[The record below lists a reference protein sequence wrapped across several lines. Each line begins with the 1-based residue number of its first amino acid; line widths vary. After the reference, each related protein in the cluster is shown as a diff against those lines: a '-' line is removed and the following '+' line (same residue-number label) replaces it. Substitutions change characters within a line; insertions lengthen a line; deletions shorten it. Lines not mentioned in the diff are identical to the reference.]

1 MHTKQ
6 LTDISSHGTRIYV
19 INMDGRRLY
28 MERQNV
34 TLSLPKPLL
43 RKAKAVATKA
53 EKSLSA
59 LLREALEEKVNEE
72 SGYKKAKRSQLNLLK
87 VGLDLGTEGHTM
99 LPASLAHDRQS
110 ADRGVPPDPPP
121 VRPSAKEERI
131 DRKSV
136 V

>member
-1 MHTKQ
+1 
-6 LTDISSHGTRIYV
+6 
-19 INMDGRRLY
+19 

-87 VGLDLGTEGHTM
+87 VGLDLGTDGYLEI
-99 LPASLAHDRQS
+99 SR
-110 ADRGVPPDPPP
+110 
-121 VRPSAKEERI
+121 EELHAR
-131 DRKSV
+131 R
-136 V
+136 

>member
-1 MHTKQ
+1 
-6 LTDISSHGTRIYV
+6 
-19 INMDGRRLY
+19 

-53 EKSLSA
+53 EKSLSE

-87 VGLDLGTEGHTM
+87 VGLDLGTEGY
-99 LPASLAHDRQS
+99 LKISR
-110 ADRGVPPDPPP
+110 
-121 VRPSAKEERI
+121 EELHAR
-131 DRKSV
+131 R
-136 V
+136 